1 MKRIMVLLL
10 LASVFVGFYFVGPCH
25 AAKSP
30 PKVGEILPEFS
41 MAVPGES
48 ADRSYL
54 GLSRGGSF
62 KIPQIR
68 AQVVILEVFSMYCPF
83 CQKEAPKVNRL
94 YQLIEENPNLRG
106 KIKLIGIGAGNS
118 SYEVNIFKTRYGIPF
133 PLFPDSD
140 YFIHGLLGNVRTPY
154 FIAVKISGDGT
165 HQVVYSKL
173 GAFESAESFLRLIIK
188 SAGI

>member
-1 MKRIMVLLL
+1 
-10 LASVFVGFYFVGPCH
+10 
-25 AAKSP
+25 
-30 PKVGEILPEFS
+30 

-62 KIPQIR
+62 KIPQVN

-83 CQKEAPKVNRL
+83 CQREAPNINRL
-94 YQLIEENPNLRG
+94 YRLIEENPNLQG

-118 SYEVNIFKTRYGIPF
+118 SYEVNVFRTKYGIPF

-140 YFIHGLLGNVRTPY
+140 YSVHALLGNVRTPY
-154 FIAVKISGDGT
+154 FIAVRINSDGT

>member
-1 MKRIMVLLL
+1 MNRILMNVLVLIVCGLL
-10 LASVFVGFYFVGPCH
+10 WIVPAQ
-25 AAKSP
+25 AAKAP
-30 PKVGEILPEFS
+30 PKVGEILPDFS

-62 KIPQIR
+62 TIPQVN

-83 CQKEAPKVNRL
+83 CQKEAPNVNRL

-106 KIKLIGIGAGNS
+106 KVKLIGIGAGNS
-118 SYEVNIFKTRYGIPF
+118 SYEVNVFKTRYSVPF

-140 YFIHGLLGNVRTPY
+140 YSIHGLLGNVRTPY
-154 FIAVKISGDGT
+154 FIAVRINGDGT

>member
-1 MKRIMVLLL
+1 MKRILMNVLIPMVCGLLWIVP
-10 LASVFVGFYFVGPCH
+10 AQ

-30 PKVGEILPEFS
+30 PKVGEILPDFS

-48 ADRSYL
+48 DARDYL

-62 KIPQIR
+62 QVPQVK

-83 CQKEAPKVNRL
+83 CQKEAPNVNRL
-94 YQLIEENPNLRG
+94 YRLIEENPNLKG

-118 SYEVNIFKTRYGIPF
+118 SYEVQIFKTRYGVPF

-140 YFIHGLLGNVRTPY
+140 YSIHTLLGNVRTPY
-154 FIAVKISGDGT
+154 FIAVRINSDGT
-165 HQVVYSKL
+165 HRVIYSRL
-173 GAFESAESFLRLIIK
+173 GAFESAEAFLRLMVR

>member
-1 MKRIMVLLL
+1 MKRTRWLHLLFL
-10 LASVFVGFYFVGPCH
+10 LVVFGSLSPSH
-25 AAKSP
+25 AADRP
-30 PKVGEILPEFS
+30 PKVGETLPDFS

-62 KIPQIR
+62 KIPQVN

-83 CQKEAPKVNRL
+83 CQREAPNINRL
-94 YQLIEENPNLRG
+94 YRLIEENPNLQG

-118 SYEVNIFKTRYGIPF
+118 SYEVNVFRTKYGIPF

-140 YFIHGLLGNVRTPY
+140 YSVHALLGNVRTPY
-154 FIAVKISGDGT
+154 FIAVRINSDGT

>member
-1 MKRIMVLLL
+1 MNRILMNALVLIVCGLL
-10 LASVFVGFYFVGPCH
+10 WIVPAQ

-30 PKVGEILPEFS
+30 PKVGDTLPGFS

-48 ADRSYL
+48 DARNYL

-62 KIPQIR
+62 KVPQVK

-83 CQKEAPKVNRL
+83 CQKEAPNVNRL

-118 SYEVNIFKTRYGIPF
+118 SYEVNVFKTRYGIPF
-133 PLFPDSD
+133 PLFPDMEYS
-140 YFIHGLLGNVRTPY
+140 IHALLGSVRTPY
-154 FIAVKISGDGT
+154 FIAARINSDGT
-165 HQVVYSKL
+165 HQVIYSKL

-188 SAGI
+188 SAGL

>member
-1 MKRIMVLLL
+1 MNRFLMNVLVLMVC
-10 LASVFVGFYFVGPCH
+10 GFLWIVSAQ

-30 PKVGEILPEFS
+30 PKVGEILPDFS

-48 ADRSYL
+48 DARNYL
-54 GLSRGGSF
+54 DLSRGGSF
-62 KIPQIR
+62 KIPQINAR
-68 AQVVILEVFSMYCPF
+68 VVILEVFSMYCPF
-83 CQKEAPKVNRL
+83 CQKEAPNVNRL

-140 YFIHGLLGNVRTPY
+140 YSIHGLLGNVRTPY
-154 FIAVKISGDGT
+154 FIAVKINSDGT
-165 HQVVYSKL
+165 HRVVYSKL